1 MLRNIRF
8 LERPA
13 QKLRN
18 VDTKASEEFPEST
31 KLKYVGK
38 SRQVFNP
45 G

>member
-8 LERPA
+8 LETPA
-13 QKLRN
+13 WIAN
-18 VDTKASEEFPEST
+18 TKASEEFPQST
-31 KLKYVGK
+31 KLKYMGK